1 MPDTQ
6 HIIDT
11 LQADTALV
19 SQFQQS
25 AEYDYHREF
34 IEQDYSLIERIVRWL
49 DELFNRSFSQATGD
63 ETSPY
68 WVIAGIIVII
78 AAGVYLF
85 THDVGIFRRGGKSD
99 LEYEADDEDIYGIDF
114 DQRIDQ
120 AVAQHDWREATR
132 LTHLKTLRWLADN
145 GRIEWAL
152 YKTPSQYTREERSPE
167 FREMTNDFM
176 RVRYGNFEA
185 TESTYQL
192 MRQRSR
198 ALIARISDEL
208 AEQAAQAQQK
218 GGEQS

>member
-208 AEQAAQAQQK
+208 AEEEAQAQQK

>member
-218 GGEQS
+218 GGEQP

>member
-1 MPDTQ
+1 MPVTQ

>member
-6 HIIDT
+6 LIIDT

>member
-85 THDVGIFRRGGKSD
+85 THDVGIFRRGGKRD